1 MADDIAKVTSM
12 RLNEEDLAQF
22 KAFAKDNGL
31 NHQQAFNSL
40 IALAELEKAKDV
52 LGTRAT
58 SIDSFRST
66 VTTLINFYVH
76 ALEENTTT
84 EQTIREELQKELSTK
99 DNTISTIYEQLQ
111 ELKADKINLEGNLK
125 DIESKNK
132 ELQDQLT
139 KANNEIIEKN
149 KSIDVLTNNN
159 INQLQQLEQYKDL
172 KSINDKLVKEL
183 EQLKADNT
191 NLINENK
198 QINDKLNNTSDMITF
213 YKENISKLN
222 DDTELYKQQ
231 IQTIQADNKQQI
243 QEFKNE
249 LAKRLDSSIKENQ
262 AQLLKAKAE
271 HEDKLD
277 IELQKKDLEIQKL
290 NNTIEQLK
298 SKDHKPGTVKTK

>member
-1 MADDIAKVTSM
+1 MAEKVTSM
-12 RLNEEDLAQF
+12 RLNDEDLEQF

-31 NHQQAFNSL
+31 NQQQAFNSL

-52 LGTRAT
+52 LGDRAN
-58 SIDSFRST
+58 SINTFRDT
-66 VTTLINFYVH
+66 INKLLNFYVN

-99 DNTISTIYEQLQ
+99 DNTISALYEQVQ
-111 ELKADKINLEGNLK
+111 DLKANKINSDNTIKE
-125 DIESKNK
+125 IESNNK
-132 ELQDQLT
+132 SLSAELQ
-139 KANNEIIEKN
+139 KANNDIIDKQ

-249 LAKRLDSSIKENQ
+249 FAKRLDSSIKENQ

-298 SKDHKPGTVKTK
+298 SKEPKPGATTNIKK

>member
-12 RLNEEDLAQF
+12 RLNEDDLEQF

-31 NHQQAFNSL
+31 NQQQAFNSL

-66 VTTLINFYVH
+66 VTTLINFYVN

-84 EQTIREELQKELSTK
+84 EQTIRGELQKELNTK

-149 KSIDVLTNNN
+149 KSIDIANRNNN
-159 INQLQQLEQYKDL
+159 TLQEQLEEYKQYKTQYKAL
-172 KSINDKLVKEL
+172 EKEL
-183 EQLKADNT
+183 EQLKKDSATSDDTINNLT
-191 NLINENK
+191 NDNK
-198 QINDKLNNTSDMITF
+198 QLSDKLNNANDMNKF
-213 YKENISKLN
+213 YKDNIT
-222 DDTELYKQQ
+222 D
-231 IQTIQADNKQQI
+231 
-243 QEFKNE
+243 
-249 LAKRLDSSIKENQ
+249 
-262 AQLLKAKAE
+262 LKKDIAE
-271 HEDKLD
+271 HKSERKSLEDKHTKEIVNIKIEYTQALEMQLQALQEQYNDKMDVELD
-277 IELQKKDLEIQKL
+277 KKDLEI
-290 NNTIEQLK
+290 ERLK
-298 SKDHKPGTVKTK
+298 AKTVKPVNTVNNNIKK

>member
-12 RLNEEDLAQF
+12 RLNEEDLEQF

-31 NHQQAFNSL
+31 NQQQAFNSL

-66 VTTLINFYVH
+66 VTTLINFYVN

-132 ELQDQLT
+132 ELIEQLT

-149 KSIDVLTNNN
+149 KSIDIANRNNN
-159 INQLQQLEQYKDL
+159 TLQEQLEEYKQYKTQYKAL
-172 KSINDKLVKEL
+172 EKEL
-183 EQLKADNT
+183 EQLKKDSATSYDTINNLT
-191 NLINENK
+191 NDNK
-198 QINDKLNNTSDMITF
+198 QLSDKLNNANDMNKF
-213 YKENISKLN
+213 YKDNIT
-222 DDTELYKQQ
+222 D
-231 IQTIQADNKQQI
+231 
-243 QEFKNE
+243 
-249 LAKRLDSSIKENQ
+249 
-262 AQLLKAKAE
+262 LKKDIAE
-271 HEDKLD
+271 HKSERKSLEDKHTKEIVNIKIEYTQALEMQLQALQEQYNDKMDVELD
-277 IELQKKDLEIQKL
+277 KKDLEI
-290 NNTIEQLK
+290 ERLK
-298 SKDHKPGTVKTK
+298 AKTVKPVNTVNNNIKK